1 MDQRRAECN
10 TVIQQYS
17 HFNLPFEKQIEKVRY
32 NVALT
37 TLCRL
42 MAINMSPG
50 RKYLGI
56 SKGFTDLFQTDM
68 LYNG

>member
-1 MDQRRAECN
+1 MESGVQN
-10 TVIQQYS
+10 TVMLYS

-50 RKYLGI
+50 RKYLEI
-56 SKGFTDLFQTDM
+56 SKGFTDLFQKDM
-68 LYNG
+68 LYRG